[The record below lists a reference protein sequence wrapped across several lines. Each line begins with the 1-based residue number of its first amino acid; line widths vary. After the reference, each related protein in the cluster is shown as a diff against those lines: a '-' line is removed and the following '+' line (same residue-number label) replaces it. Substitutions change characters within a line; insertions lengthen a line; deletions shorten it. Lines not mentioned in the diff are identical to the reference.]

1 MPRGG
6 IHLLGTSG
14 MASTLRRTARRFA
27 WCLIAWIGAAASAE
41 PPAGPPEVRV
51 FHPNGPALSYEVAT
65 IKPADPD
72 RPYSGMTLRRYIA
85 SAYGVPIPWGAPA
98 TVFAGSQVVGG
109 PAWIDKDRYDI
120 KGKAPDELRE
130 ALRKMPHDQHDATIN
145 TMQQALL
152 ADRFHL
158 KVHFETRE
166 MPVFEMVPAKA
177 GLKLKPAAPVD
188 DQAVSAGSPK
198 DRLPPGSM
206 GMQIR
211 MDGAATLE
219 GRAATMEMF
228 LNALRGESPDVAGRQ
243 IVDRTG
249 FEGKF
254 DLKDFRF
261 MGMPLPNA
269 GASGATA
276 SDPDVPSLSQALEQ
290 QLGLKLVPAKA
301 QVEVVVI
308 DSIDRPTEN

>member
-1 MPRGG
+1 
-6 IHLLGTSG
+6 L
-14 MASTLRRTARRFA
+14 
-27 WCLIAWIGAAASAE
+27 AALAQPAAP
-41 PPAGPPEVRV
+41 PPAVRV
-51 FHPNGPALSYEVAT
+51 FHPHDPSLAYDVAT
-65 IKPADPD
+65 IKPSDPSQ
-72 RPYSGMTLRRYIA
+72 PYTGTTLRRYIA

-109 PAWIDKDRYDI
+109 PAWIDKDKYDI
-120 KGKAPDELRE
+120 KGKAPDELRAAME
-130 ALRKMPHDQHDATIN
+130 EMSHDEHDATIN

-166 MPVFEMVPAKA
+166 MPLFEMVPAKG
-177 GLKLKPAAPVD
+177 GLKITPAAPVGD
-188 DQAVSAGSPK
+188 KGDAAAGAK
-198 DRLPPGSM
+198 DKMSPGSM

-211 MDGAATLE
+211 LNGTATLE

-243 IVDRTG
+243 IVDMSG
-249 FEGKF
+249 FKGTF

-261 MGMPLPNA
+261 SGVPLPNA
-269 GASGATA
+269 ADATV
-276 SDPDVPSLSQALEQ
+276 STNDPDAPSLSQALEQ
-290 QLGLKLVPAKA
+290 QLGLKLVAAKGK
-301 QVEVVVI
+301 VEVVVI